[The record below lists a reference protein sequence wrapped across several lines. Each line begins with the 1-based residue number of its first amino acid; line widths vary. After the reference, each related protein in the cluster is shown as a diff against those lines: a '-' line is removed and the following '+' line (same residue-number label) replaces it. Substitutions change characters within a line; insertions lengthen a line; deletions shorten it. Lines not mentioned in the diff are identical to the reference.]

1 VNDNKNQPAD
11 QKESYIL
18 HWENWLLQAD
28 RLTAEILARRKDRLI
43 DVDALLAQDRADLEA
58 RDDWIIRRD

>member
-1 VNDNKNQPAD
+1 MNDDKNLPAKQQASD
-11 QKESYIL
+11 IH
-18 HWENWLLQAD
+18 HWENWLHQAD
-28 RLTAEILARRKDRLI
+28 RLVTEILVRRKGRMI